1 VEKEREEK
9 MQLIIHRGSQEI
21 GGTCIELQSD
31 SSKILID
38 FGLPLVDENREP
50 FDHESIKNKSK
61 ADLIASGVLPDIKG
75 LYKGEQPAI
84 DAILLSHPHQDHYGL
99 LSHVNPR
106 IPIYLSRGCRE
117 LIDISY
123 YFGQTDCDLRNV
135 EAVTMWEPFEK
146 GDFVITP
153 YLVDHSGFDAL
164 AFLIE
169 SAGKRIFYSGD
180 FRGYG
185 RKSILFDNM
194 LRNPPKN
201 IDYLILEGSILG
213 RYKGQYHT
221 ERDIENELVSIF
233 TDKARL
239 FFIAC
244 SSQNIDRL
252 VSVYRAC
259 VRSDRVF
266 VIDPYTALILDK
278 LRKISERIP
287 QFGWGRNIR
296 LFFVPNRYTKR
307 MSEDRSLFKFKSA
320 KITYQEMQS
329 IKGQLVIKDSYS
341 SRQIFSKKKYIA
353 NSTLIYSM
361 WEGYLPDVESFWDE
375 HNVPIVKVHTSGHAY
390 IDELQEFVKAMNPKY
405 VIPIH
410 TFYPE
415 KYLELF
421 GNRTKIIGDKE
432 RIEI

>member
-1 VEKEREEK
+1 MR
-9 MQLIIHRGSQEI
+9 LTIHRGAKEI
-21 GGTCIELQSD
+21 GGTCIELQSE

-50 FDHESIKNKSK
+50 FDYESIKNKSK
-61 ADLIASGVLPDIKG
+61 DDLIASGVLPDIKG

-84 DAILLSHPHQDHYGL
+84 DAILLSHPHKDHYGL

-106 IPIYLSRGCRE
+106 IPIYLSQGCRG

-180 FRGYG
+180 FRGHG

-201 IDYLILEGSILG
+201 IDYLILEGSMLG
-213 RYKGQYHT
+213 RGKGRYRT
-221 ERDIENELVSIF
+221 ERDVENELTLLFKNQTSLIF
-233 TDKARL
+233 L
-239 FFIAC
+239 AC

-259 VRSDRVF
+259 VRSDRIF
-266 VIDPYTALILDK
+266 VIDPYTALILHK
-278 LRKISERIP
+278 LKNISENIP
-287 QFGWGRNIR
+287 QSNWGQNIR
-296 LFFVPNRYTKR
+296 IFFVPNRYSER
-307 MSEDRSLFKFKSA
+307 MGQDKSLFKFKSA
-320 KITYQEMQS
+320 KITYQEMQNL
-329 IKGQLVIKDSYS
+329 KNQLVVKDSYTT
-341 SRQIFSKKKYIA
+341 RQIFAKKMDMA
-353 NSTLIYSM
+353 NSTLVYSM
-361 WEGYLPDVESFWDE
+361 WDGYLSDVEPFWNE
-375 HNVPIVKVHTSGHAY
+375 HNVPIEKVHTSGHAY
-390 IDELQEFVKAMNPKY
+390 IDELQEFVKALNPKY
-405 VIPIH
+405 IIPNH

-421 GNRTKIIGDKE
+421 GSRTKIVGDKE

>member
-75 LYKGEQPAI
+75 LYKDEQPAI

-106 IPIYLSRGCRE
+106 IPIYLSQGCRE

-180 FRGYG
+180 FRGHG

-201 IDYLILEGSILG
+201 IDYLILEGSMLG
-213 RYKGQYHT
+213 RDKGRYRT
-221 ERDIENELVSIF
+221 ERDVENELTLLFKNQTSLIF
-233 TDKARL
+233 L
-239 FFIAC
+239 AC

-259 VRSDRVF
+259 VRSDRIF
-266 VIDPYTALILDK
+266 VIDPYTALILHK
-278 LRKISERIP
+278 LKNISENIP
-287 QFGWGRNIR
+287 QSNWGQNIR
-296 LFFVPNRYTKR
+296 IFFVPNRYSER
-307 MSEDRSLFKFKSA
+307 MGQDKSLFKFKSA
-320 KITYQEMQS
+320 KITYQEMQNL
-329 IKGQLVIKDSYS
+329 KNQLVVKDSYTT
-341 SRQIFSKKKYIA
+341 RQIFAKKMDMA
-353 NSTLIYSM
+353 NSTLVYSM
-361 WEGYLPDVESFWDE
+361 WDGYLSDVEPFWNE
-375 HNVPIVKVHTSGHAY
+375 HNVPIEKVHTSGHAY
-390 IDELQEFVKAMNPKY
+390 IDELQEFVKALNPKY
-405 VIPIH
+405 IIPNH

-421 GNRTKIIGDKE
+421 GSRTKIVGDKE

>member
-1 VEKEREEK
+1 

-75 LYKGEQPAI
+75 LYKDEQPAI

-106 IPIYLSRGCRE
+106 IPIYLSQGCRE

-180 FRGYG
+180 FRGHG

-201 IDYLILEGSILG
+201 IDYLILEGSMLG
-213 RYKGQYHT
+213 RDKGRYRT
-221 ERDIENELVSIF
+221 ERDVENELTLLFKNQTSLIF
-233 TDKARL
+233 L
-239 FFIAC
+239 AC

-259 VRSDRVF
+259 VRSDRIF
-266 VIDPYTALILDK
+266 VIDPYTALILHK
-278 LRKISERIP
+278 LKNISENIP
-287 QFGWGRNIR
+287 QSNWGQNIR
-296 LFFVPNRYTKR
+296 IFFVPNRYSER
-307 MSEDRSLFKFKSA
+307 MGQDKSLFKFKSA
-320 KITYQEMQS
+320 KITYQEMQNL
-329 IKGQLVIKDSYS
+329 KNQLVVKDSYTT
-341 SRQIFSKKKYIA
+341 RQIFAKKMDMA
-353 NSTLIYSM
+353 NSTLVYSM
-361 WEGYLPDVESFWDE
+361 WDGYLSDVEPFWNE
-375 HNVPIVKVHTSGHAY
+375 HNVPIEKVHTSGHAY
-390 IDELQEFVKAMNPKY
+390 IDELQEFVKALNPKY
-405 VIPIH
+405 IIPNH

-421 GNRTKIIGDKE
+421 GSRTKIVGDKE

>member
-1 VEKEREEK
+1 
-9 MQLIIHRGSQEI
+9 MQLIIHRGAQEV
-21 GGTCIELQSD
+21 GGTCIELRSGN
-31 SSKILID
+31 SKILID
-38 FGLPLVDENREP
+38 FGLPLVDVNREP
-50 FDHESIKNKSK
+50 FDHESIKSKSK
-61 ADLIASGVLPDIKG
+61 DDLIARGVLPDIKG
-75 LYKGEQPAI
+75 LYKDEPPAF

-99 LSHVNPR
+99 LSYVNQK
-106 IPIYLSRGCRE
+106 IPIYLSPGCRE
-117 LIDISY
+117 LIAISY

-146 GDFVITP
+146 GQFVITP

-169 SAGKRIFYSGD
+169 SDGKKIFYSGD
-180 FRGYG
+180 FRGHG
-185 RKSILFDNM
+185 RKSVLFDNM

-201 IDYLILEGSILG
+201 IDCLILEGSTLG
-213 RYKGQYHT
+213 RDKGQYRT
-221 ERDIENELVSIF
+221 ERDVENELVSIF

-239 FFIAC
+239 FFLAC

-259 VRSDRVF
+259 VRSDRIF

-278 LRKISERIP
+278 LRNISECIP
-287 QFGWGRNIR
+287 QFDWGRNIR

-307 MSEDRSLFKFKSA
+307 MSEDRSLFKFKTA
-320 KITYQEMQS
+320 KITYQDIQNMNN
-329 IKGQLVIKDSYS
+329 QLVVKDSYTT
-341 SRQIFSKKKYIA
+341 RQIFAKKMDMA
-353 NSTLIYSM
+353 NSTLLYSM
-361 WEGYLPDVESFWDE
+361 WDGYLSDVEPFWDE

-390 IDELQEFVKAMNPKY
+390 INELQEFVKAMNPKY
-405 VIPIH
+405 IIPNH

-421 GNRTKIIGDKE
+421 GSRTKMVRDRQTVE
-432 RIEI
+432 L